1 MIIAKKGTF
10 IESFIHTGYNVR
22 DFIMITT
29 GDSYDLTNSDNFM
42 WRWWHHKKK
51 NSYLRTNYWCKSNH
65 SSILVSEYQKYC
77 NGKTGEEIHSREK
90 KKIYLIVRSIMTLSY
105 CEVKS
110 AENVTTCQDSLAFF
124 LITSCSKQ
132 THTTIQKHTGIIKY

>member
-42 WRWWHHKKK
+42 
-51 NSYLRTNYWCKSNH
+51 
-65 SSILVSEYQKYC
+65 
-77 NGKTGEEIHSREK
+77 
-90 KKIYLIVRSIMTLSY
+90 
-105 CEVKS
+105 
-110 AENVTTCQDSLAFF
+110 
-124 LITSCSKQ
+124 
-132 THTTIQKHTGIIKY
+132 